1 MKCGAFYCDSKRV
14 SKGEKSN
21 EGQEI
26 CIVHAIIGFRGYRQA
41 ISLLVVV
48 VIPAPPLGFCVLL
61 LLLSTVGIVALV
73 SKSSH

>member
-1 MKCGAFYCDSKRV
+1 MKCGAFYCDSKWI

-26 CIVHAIIGFRGYRQA
+26 CIVHTIIGFRGYRQS

-48 VIPAPPLGFCVLL
+48 VIPAPRLFFCVLL

>member
-26 CIVHAIIGFRGYRQA
+26 CIVHAIIGFRGYRQDT
-41 ISLLVVV
+41 SLLVVV
-48 VIPAPPLGFCVLL
+48 VIPAPVGFLRTSAVIEYCWYCR
-61 LLLSTVGIVALV
+61 SGQ
-73 SKSSH
+73 

>member
-41 ISLLVVV
+41 TSLLVVV
-48 VIPAPPLGFCVLL
+48 VIPAPRWFFAYFCCY
-61 LLLSTVGIVALV
+61 
-73 SKSSH
+73 